1 MSTAIDFAVRN
12 AAGGLQNGAVS
23 GDGFS
28 ETIVVNAGDNISLN
42 ISQASVVAYRHE
54 GGNLVIEL
62 VDGRVIVLDG
72 WYEQPMGAQTLYLS
86 SNGDLQQVYLM
97 DSGDGSL
104 FASYAPVE
112 TVMTEKWSPLD
123 GLRHDQPDMLAGY
136 VSGEDE
142 PAGMGMF
149 LPGLVGMG
157 AGGAG
162 LGAAAAGAALLGG
175 AALMGGGGDG
185 SGTGDGGTG
194 GGSGSGG
201 GGTGGGGTGGGDT
214 GGGGTGGGGTGG
226 GGTGGGGT
234 GGGGTTTHTP
244 PTVNGTGTTTTVT
257 TNTADPR
264 LVINGGGHP
273 GDTVTVTVGG
283 ETQTTTIGAGGTWTV
298 TFPRNDLPADGNY
311 TTQVVVNQ
319 TNGVTTTLT
328 GPGYVIDMTPPAVLT
343 TDGTGSAGDVE
354 NLAEYADGVTL
365 TGTGEPGATINVQVG
380 GATQTT
386 TVDANGNWSVNFTQ
400 TQVAGG
406 ETTHTV
412 TVTATDTHGNTTT
425 ITDTLVMDTIPNP
438 LTIGTVAG
446 DNYVNRAEIGSAI
459 AIGGTTAAGATVTI
473 TIQGV
478 QGSFTATADANG
490 AWSFTAPAGT
500 FPAGT
505 YDRTITASTVDAAG
519 NPTQVTKTITIDTEN
534 SVSFDSVTNH
544 AQLKDGFVNLT
555 ESQGAITLT
564 GKAEAGSTAV
574 TVAWTGGAQV
584 ATVAADGSWTAT
596 FPAGSAGAVN
606 RDSTFTVTSWD
617 RAGNTASA
625 TLPVKIDLDTNVTL
639 MAQPVG
645 GDNVLSGTERA
656 AGLTLTGTAEPG
668 AQVFVSFNG
677 TTKQPVT
684 ADANGNWSVNFASSE
699 LPSGEISSGTAGR
712 TISVYSVDAAG
723 NTSATVTHTLDV
735 DTTVRN
741 FGFPAPDLIGA
752 ANTGGTDA
760 TTLNAAERALGLPV
774 QGTVEPGSVV
784 TIQVGGWT
792 HTIPASQTAN
802 GTWSFTIPANVL
814 PEGSNT
820 SATIQ
825 VSAQDQYG
833 NVSQTLSQTIAI
845 DTTVTNFNAA
855 NISLGAAGDGWLN
868 AAEAAAGLPVTGKAE
883 AGSTVLVTI
892 GGVNHSVVADANG
905 NWTTTFTKAELPAGE
920 VNGVV
925 ASVTATDPAGN
936 VSGPH
941 NLTFN
946 VDTIAPDHPWITQDF
961 GNNNIINGIATE
973 ASSDV
978 YTYHMVGASGAAS
991 QITTTPEMPVT
1002 ATVDGRQVASDFVLF
1017 NAPVPDGSYLVV
1029 RSMDVAGNES
1039 STLYIRN
1046 TTAEVT
1052 VDLNRPGLHGFDIAA
1067 IDLGASD
1074 ANLTITES
1082 QITAITGPD
1091 KTLVIRGGADDV
1103 VTMAGAQDTNL
1114 NQTIDGQTYSIF
1126 TLGGTRVLVDDDIQR
1141 NGVV

>member
-1 MSTAIDFAVRN
+1 MSSAIDFAVRN

-42 ISQASVVAYRHE
+42 ISQASVVAYRHS
-54 GGNLVIEL
+54 GGDLVIEL

-72 WYEQPMGAQTLYLS
+72 WYEQPMGAQTLYFS
-86 SNGDLQQVYLM
+86 TDGNLQQVYLM
-97 DSGDGSL
+97 DSGDGTL
-104 FASYAPVE
+104 FASYAPVD
-112 TVMTEKWSPLD
+112 TMMTEKWSPLD

-136 VSGEDE
+136 ISAEDE

-149 LPGLVGMG
+149 LPGLVGLGG
-157 AGGAG
+157 AGAGAG
-162 LGAAAAGAALLGG
+162 LGAVAAGAAVLGG
-175 AALMGGGGDG
+175 AALIGNGGGNGTEAGTDGTGGGGG
-185 SGTGDGGTG
+185 AGGGTG
-194 GGSGSGG
+194 GTGGGG
-201 GGTGGGGTGGGDT
+201 GGTGGGG
-214 GGGGTGGGGTGG
+214 GGTGGGGG
-226 GGTGGGGT
+226 GGTP
-234 GGGGTTTHTP
+234 THTP
-244 PTVNGTGTTTTVT
+244 PTVNGTGTSSTVT
-257 TNTADPR
+257 TNTPDPR
-264 LVINGGGHP
+264 LVVSGSGHP
-273 GDTVTVTVGG
+273 GDRVNVTIGG
-283 ETQTTTIGAGGTWTV
+283 EQQTTTIGSGGTWTV
-298 TFPRNDLPADGNY
+298 TFPRNGLPADGNH
-311 TTQVVVNQ
+311 TAQVVVNQ
-319 TNGVTTTLT
+319 TNGVTTNLT
-328 GPGYVIDMTPPAVLT
+328 GPSYVIDMTPPAVLT

-365 TGTGEPGATINVQVG
+365 TGTGEPGASIRVQVA

-386 TVDANGNWSVNFTQ
+386 TVDAGGNWSVTFTQ
-400 TQVAGG
+400 QQVAGG
-406 ETTHTV
+406 ERTHAV

-446 DNYVNRAEIGSAI
+446 DNFINRTEITSAV

-478 QGSFTATADANG
+478 PGTFTATADSNG

-544 AQLKDGFVNLT
+544 TQLRDGFVNMA
-555 ESQGAITLT
+555 ESQGTITLT

-584 ATVAADGSWTAT
+584 ATVAADGSWTVS
-596 FPAGSAGAVN
+596 FPAGSAGAVT
-606 RDSTFTVTSWD
+606 RESTFTVTSFD
-617 RAGNTASA
+617 RAGNSASA
-625 TLPVKIDLDTNVTL
+625 TLPVKIDLETNVTL
-639 MAQPVG
+639 MPQPVG
-645 GDNVLSGTERA
+645 SDNVLSGTERA

-684 ADANGNWSVNFASSE
+684 ADANGSWSVNFAASE
-699 LPSGEISSGTAGR
+699 LPSGEISSGAAGR

-735 DTTVRN
+735 DTVVRN

-752 ANTGGTDA
+752 ANTGATDA
-760 TTLNAAERALGLPV
+760 TTLNAAERAAGLPV

-792 HTIPASQTAN
+792 QTIPASQTAN
-802 GTWSFTIPANVL
+802 GTWSYTIPSNVL
-814 PEGSNT
+814 PDGSNA
-820 SATIQ
+820 SATIA
-825 VSAQDQYG
+825 VTARDQYG

-845 DTTVTNFNAA
+845 DTSVTNFSAA
-855 NISLGAAGDGWLN
+855 NISLGSAGDGWLN
-868 AAEAAAGLPVTGKAE
+868 AAEAAAGLPITGKAE
-883 AGSTVLVTI
+883 AGSTVRVTI
-892 GGVNHSVVADANG
+892 GGVSHNIVADANG
-905 NWTTTFTKAELPAGE
+905 NWTANFTKAELPSGE

-925 ASVTATDPAGN
+925 VSVTATDPAGN

-946 VDTIAPDHPWITQDF
+946 VDTIAPEHPWVTQDF
-961 GNNNIINGIATE
+961 GNTNVINGIATE
-973 ASSDV
+973 ASSDL
-978 YTYHMVGASGAAS
+978 YTFHTLGTSGAAS
-991 QITTTPEMPVT
+991 QISTTPEMAVT

-1052 VDLNRPGLHGFDIAA
+1052 VDLNRPGLQGFDIAA

-1074 ANLTITES
+1074 ANLTITEA
-1082 QITAITGPD
+1082 QINAITGPD
-1091 KTLVIRGGADDV
+1091 KTLVIRGGTDDV
-1103 VTMAGAQDTNL
+1103 VTMTGAQDTNL

-1126 TLGGTRVLVDDDIQR
+1126 SLGGTRVLVDDDIQR

>member
-1 MSTAIDFAVRN
+1 MSSAIDFAVRN

-42 ISQASVVAYRHE
+42 LSQASVVAYRHN
-54 GGNLVIEL
+54 GGDLVIEL

-72 WYEQPMGAQTLYLS
+72 WYEQPMGAQTLYFS
-86 SNGDLQQVYLM
+86 TDGNLQQVYLM
-97 DSGDGSL
+97 DSGDGTL
-104 FASYAPVE
+104 FASYAPVD
-112 TVMTEKWSPLD
+112 TLMTEKWSPLD
-123 GLRHDQPDMLAGY
+123 GLRHNQPDMLAGY
-136 VSGEDE
+136 ISNEDE

-149 LPGLVGMG
+149 LPGLVGLGG
-157 AGGAG
+157 AGAG
-162 LGAAAAGAALLGG
+162 LGAAAAGAAVIGG
-175 AALMGGGGDG
+175 AALIGDG
-185 SGTGDGGTG
+185 SGGGTDTG
-194 GGSGSGG
+194 TG
-201 GGTGGGGTGGGDT
+201 GGTGGGGTGGAA
-214 GGGGTGGGGTGG
+214 GGTPV
-226 GGTGGGGT
+226 
-234 GGGGTTTHTP
+234 HTP
-244 PTVNGTGTTTTVT
+244 PTVNGTGTFSTVT

-264 LVINGGGHP
+264 LVVTGAGHP
-273 GDTVTVTVGG
+273 GDTVTVTIGG
-283 ETQTTTIGAGGTWTV
+283 EQQTTTIGSGGTWTV
-298 TFPRNDLPADGNY
+298 TFPRADLPADGNH
-311 TTQVVVNQ
+311 TAQVVVNQ
-319 TNGVTTTLT
+319 TNGVTSTLT
-328 GPGYVIDMTPPAVLT
+328 GPAFVIDMTPPPVLT
-343 TDGTGSAGDVE
+343 TAGTQSTSDVE

-365 TGTGEPGATINVQVG
+365 TGTGEPGAAIKVQVA

-386 TVDANGNWSVNFTQ
+386 TVDAGGNWSVTFTQ
-400 TQVAGG
+400 QQVAGG
-406 ETTHTV
+406 ERTHTV

-438 LTIGTVAG
+438 LTIGAVSG
-446 DNYVNRAEIGSAI
+446 DNFINRSEFSSAV

-473 TIQGV
+473 AIQGV
-478 QGSFTATADANG
+478 QGTFSARADANG

-534 SVSFDSVTNH
+534 AVSFDSVTNH
-544 AQLKDGFVNLT
+544 TQLRDGFVNMA
-555 ESQGAITLT
+555 ESQGIITLT
-564 GKAEAGSTAV
+564 GRAEAGSTAV

-584 ATVAADGSWTAT
+584 ATVAADGTWTVSFA
-596 FPAGSAGAVN
+596 AGSAGAVN
-606 RDSTFTVTSWD
+606 RDSTFTVTSFD
-617 RAGNTASA
+617 RAGNSASA
-625 TLPVKIDLDTNVTL
+625 TMPVKIDLDTAVTL
-639 MAQPVG
+639 TPQPVG
-645 GDNVLSGTERA
+645 NDNVLSGTERA

-677 TTKQPVT
+677 TTKLPVT
-684 ADANGNWSVNFASSE
+684 AGANGAWSVTFAASE

-712 TISVYSVDAAG
+712 TVSVYSVDAAG

-735 DTTVRN
+735 DTVVRN
-741 FGFPAPDLIGA
+741 FGFPAPDLVGGV
-752 ANTGGTDA
+752 NTGGTDA
-760 TTLNAAERALGLPV
+760 TTLNATERAAGLPV

-792 HTIPASQTAN
+792 QTIPASQTAN
-802 GTWSFTIPANVL
+802 GTWSYTIPANVL
-814 PEGSNT
+814 PDASNAT
-820 SATIQ
+820 ATIQ
-825 VSAQDQYG
+825 VSARDQYG

-845 DTTVTNFNAA
+845 DTSVTNFTAT
-855 NISLGAAGDGWLN
+855 NISLSAAGDGWLN
-868 AAEAAAGLPVTGKAE
+868 ATEAAAGLPITGRAE
-883 AGSTVLVTI
+883 AGSSVQVTI
-892 GGVNHSVVADANG
+892 GGVSHTVLADANG
-905 NWTTTFTKAELPAGE
+905 NWTTTFTRTELPSGE
-920 VNGVV
+920 VSGVI

-941 NLTFN
+941 TLTFN
-946 VDTIAPDHPWITQDF
+946 VDTIAPDHPWVTQDF
-961 GNNNIINGIATE
+961 GNTNVINGIATE
-973 ASSDV
+973 ASTDL
-978 YTYHMVGASGAAS
+978 YTYHTVGTTGAAS
-991 QITTTPEMPVT
+991 QILTTPEMAVT

-1029 RSMDVAGNES
+1029 RSMDTAGNES

-1052 VDLNRPGLHGFDIAA
+1052 VDLTRPGLQGFDIAA

-1082 QITAITGPD
+1082 QINAITGPD
-1091 KTLVIRGGADDV
+1091 KTLVIRGGTDDV
-1103 VTMAGAQDTNL
+1103 VTMTGAQDTSL

>member
-1 MSTAIDFAVRN
+1 MSSAIDFAVRN

-28 ETIVVNAGDNISLN
+28 ETIAVSAGDNISLN

-54 GGNLVIEL
+54 GGDLVIEL

-86 SNGDLQQVYLM
+86 TDGNLQQVYLM
-97 DSGDGSL
+97 DSGDGAL
-104 FASYAPVE
+104 FASYAPVD
-112 TVMTEKWSPLD
+112 TLMTEKWSPLD

-136 VSGEDE
+136 VSNEDE

-149 LPGLVGMG
+149 LPGLVGLG
-157 AGGAG
+157 GGGAG

-175 AALMGGGGDG
+175 AALIGDG
-185 SGTGDGGTG
+185 SGGGTETGTGGTG
-194 GGSGSGG
+194 T
-201 GGTGGGGTGGGDT
+201 GGTGTGGTGTGGTGAGDT
-214 GGGGTGGGGTGG
+214 GGGTGGGGTGG
-226 GGTGGGGT
+226 GGTGGGG
-234 GGGGTTTHTP
+234 GGGTTPTHTP
-244 PTVNGTGTTTTVT
+244 PTVNGTGTTSTVT

-264 LVINGGGHP
+264 LVVNGSGHP
-273 GDTVTVTVGG
+273 GDSVTVTIGG
-283 ETQTTTIGAGGTWTV
+283 EQQTTTIGSGGTWTV
-298 TFPRNDLPADGNY
+298 TFPRNDLPADGNH
-311 TTQVVVNQ
+311 TAQVVVNQ

-328 GPGYVIDMTPPAVLT
+328 GPGYIIDMTPPPVVT
-343 TDGTGSAGDVE
+343 TDGTGSTNDVE

-365 TGTGEPGATINVQVG
+365 TGTGEPGSSIRVQVA

-386 TVDANGNWSVNFTQ
+386 TVDGSGNWSVTFTQ
-400 TQVAGG
+400 QQVPGG

-412 TVTATDTHGNTTT
+412 TVTATDTHGNATT

-438 LTIGTVAG
+438 LTIGTVSG
-446 DNYVNRAEIGSAI
+446 DNYINRAEFGSAVS
-459 AIGGTTAAGATVTI
+459 IGGTTAPGATVTV

-478 QGSFTATADANG
+478 QGNFSATADGNG

-505 YDRTITASTVDAAG
+505 YDRTITASTMDAAG

-534 SVSFDSVTNH
+534 SVNFDSVTNH
-544 AQLKDGFVNLT
+544 AQLRDGFVNLT
-555 ESQGAITLT
+555 ESQGVITLT
-564 GKAEAGSTAV
+564 GRAEAGSTAV
-574 TVAWTGGAQV
+574 TVGWTGGAQV
-584 ATVAADGSWTAT
+584 ATVAADGTWTVS
-596 FPAGSAGAVN
+596 FPAGSAGAVT
-606 RDSTFTVTSWD
+606 RDSTFTVTSFD
-617 RAGNTASA
+617 RAGNSASA
-625 TLPVKIDLDTNVTL
+625 TMPVRIDLETNVTL

-645 GDNVLSGTERA
+645 SDNVLSGTERA

-677 TTKQPVT
+677 TTKLPVT
-684 ADANGNWSVNFASSE
+684 ADANGNWSVNFAASD

-735 DTTVRN
+735 DTVVRN

-752 ANTGGTDA
+752 TNTGGTDA
-760 TTLNAAERALGLPV
+760 TTLNAAERAAGLPV

-792 HTIPASQTAN
+792 QTIPASQTAN
-802 GTWSFTIPANVL
+802 GTWSFTIPSNVL
-814 PEGSNT
+814 PDGSNA
-820 SATIQ
+820 SATIS
-825 VSAQDQYG
+825 VSARDQYG
-833 NVSQTLSQTIAI
+833 NLSQSLSHTIAI
-845 DTTVTNFNAA
+845 DTSVTNFNAA

-868 AAEAAAGLPVTGKAE
+868 AAEAAAGLPITGRAE

-892 GGVNHSVVADANG
+892 GGFSHSVVADASG
-905 NWTTTFTKAELPAGE
+905 NWTATFTKSELPSGE

-946 VDTIAPDHPWITQDF
+946 VDTIAPEHPWVTQDF
-961 GNNNIINGIATE
+961 GNTNIINGIATE

-978 YTYHMVGASGAAS
+978 YTYHSVAATGAAS
-991 QITTTPEMPVT
+991 QISTTPEMPVT
-1002 ATVDGRQVASDFVLF
+1002 ASVGGQSVASDFVLF
-1017 NAPVPDGSYLVV
+1017 NTPVPDGSYLVV
-1029 RSMDVAGNES
+1029 RSMDTAGNES

-1046 TTAEVT
+1046 TTAEVA

-1082 QITAITGPD
+1082 QINAITGPD

-1103 VTMAGAQDTNL
+1103 VTMTGAADTNL